1 MSRQRERIKK
11 ILDWEELEK
20 APNTHGAFSFL
31 RSAAEIISIRRNDV
45 PPEIADQQMGAPLSD
60 KTTIVAAPTTVAA
73 QPVKAARS
81 RPYKIHR
88 CTLVQHGQS
97 LGETTLYQALWAHG
111 KVETA
116 ETKIVTAGWR
126 TMKRICGMTDKNCKR
141 NTASLIE
148 KLAIEEIGKENVH
161 ARTGRTYRVFSF
173 TKTLER
179 RKAAG
184 MEWAVWDKGRR
195 FVQSDGSPLELNF
208 SSGDKTTTVVA
219 PTPVEIATVDKTTPG
234 TVVNITPGTV
244 VKTTPVLGSTLG
256 REKKNE
262 SSSTTND
269 LVLILD
275 ALGDESLAV
284 DEGAALL
291 ILNSCRNVCPDAA
304 VNEIV
309 SIIREKGAVMR
320 SLRDVRN
327 PIGFLLASVSA
338 VFDGEGIK
346 SYRRRQVAATV
357 LVEQR
362 NQEES
367 RKQREMYEWFLSE
380 RDRLTML
387 IQNPDAS
394 AKRRDDARRGLS
406 DVQSALSSYAE
417 EEA

>member
-31 RSAAEIISIRRNDV
+31 RSAAEIVSIRRNDV
-45 PPEIADQQMGAPLSD
+45 RPEIADQQMGAPLSD
-60 KTTIVAAPTTVAA
+60 KTTTVAA

-126 TMKRICGMTDKNCKR
+126 TMKRFCGMTDKNCKR

-219 PTPVEIATVDKTTPG
+219 PTPVETATVDKTTPG

-275 ALGDESLAV
+275 ALGDESYVV
-284 DEGAALL
+284 DEQAALQ
-291 ILNSCRNVCPDAA
+291 ILNSCRNVCPDATA
-304 VNEIV
+304 EEIV
-309 SIIREKGAVMR
+309 SIIREKGAVMQSR
-320 SLRDVRN
+320 RDVRN
-327 PIGFLLASVSA
+327 PTGFLLTSVLS

-346 SYRRRQVAATV
+346 SFRRRQATSAA

-362 NQEES
+362 NQEEN
-367 RKQREMYEWFLSE
+367 RKRKEMYEWLLDE
-380 RDRLTML
+380 RDRLMRL
-387 IQNPDAS
+387 ADNLDEPP
-394 AKRRDDARRGLS
+394 KRQDEARRKLS
-406 DVQSALSSYAE
+406 EVQSALSSYADE
-417 EEA
+417 KA

>member
-31 RSAAEIISIRRNDV
+31 RSAAEIVSIRRNDV
-45 PPEIADQQMGAPLSD
+45 RPEIADQQMGAPLSD
-60 KTTIVAAPTTVAA
+60 KTTTVVAPTTVAA

-126 TMKRICGMTDKNCKR
+126 TMKRFCGMTDKNCKR

-161 ARTGRTYRVFSF
+161 ARTGRTYRVSSF

-208 SSGDKTTTVVA
+208 SSGDKTTTVAA
-219 PTPVEIATVDKTTPG
+219 PTPVETATVDKTTPG

-275 ALGDESLAV
+275 ALGDESYVV
-284 DEGAALL
+284 DEQAALQ
-291 ILNSCRNVCPDAA
+291 IFNSCRNVCPDATA
-304 VNEIV
+304 EEIV
-309 SIIREKGAVMR
+309 SIIREKGAVMQSR
-320 SLRDVRN
+320 RDVRN
-327 PIGFLLASVSA
+327 PTGFLLTSVLS

-346 SYRRRQVAATV
+346 SFRRRQATSAA

-362 NQEES
+362 NQEEN
-367 RKQREMYEWFLSE
+367 RKRKEMYEWLLDE
-380 RDRLTML
+380 RDRLMRL
-387 IQNPDAS
+387 ADNLDEPP
-394 AKRRDDARRGLS
+394 KRQDEARRKLS
-406 DVQSALSSYAE
+406 EVQSALSSYADE
-417 EEA
+417 KA